1 MARRKT
7 TIDRAMEGGEGIVS
21 VLEAEHEEI
30 SELMEAIV
38 DTETDSRKRRGLY
51 EELRTRW
58 MLHARGEELEF
69 YSECRSDP
77 HLRTMADE
85 SLDDHREMEQ
95 LLIELDRAPMHATDW
110 LATFERL
117 QHMIEEHV
125 EFEENE
131 LFPRVQEY
139 FDDEQLAEM
148 EEAYHERRELLEAE
162 PEQLEP
168 HERPSV

>member
-1 MARRKT
+1 MAKRKT
-7 TIDRAMEGGEGIVS
+7 TIDRAMEGGDGILS

-38 DTETDSRKRRGLY
+38 DAETDSRKRRGLY
-51 EELRTRW
+51 EDLRTRW

-69 YSECRSDP
+69 YAECRSDP

-95 LLIELDRAPMHATDW
+95 LLIELDRAPMHAADW
-110 LATFERL
+110 LETFERL

-139 FDDEQLAEM
+139 FDDEQLVEI
-148 EEAYHERRELLEAE
+148 EVAYLERRELLEAE